1 MKRILFFVVL
11 ILLIENI
18 SGQVSIS
25 SEKYNAVNEIKPLP
39 EGMTY
44 AEFQKIQR
52 YVDWKKITV
61 AAILPGYIHFYSA
74 KPEIGWAIFGTR
86 LIGSLMMGFAM
97 YDQYKISN
105 ALDFAIDIN
114 SEADQSRTR
123 NNAIVFSTGLVLN
136 MLGFAFDWAHG
147 DWVVES
153 ERNQV
158 YFKYGIDEEK
168 RKLLGISYNSELNT
182 PEISFSLKL

>member
-1 MKRILFFVVL
+1 MKKILFFVVF
-11 ILLIENI
+11 ILMIANI
-18 SGQVSIS
+18 SAQVSIS
-25 SEKYNAVNEIKPLP
+25 SEKYNALNEIKPIP
-39 EGMTY
+39 EGMTF

-52 YVDWKKITV
+52 IVDWKKISV
-61 AAILPGYIHFYSA
+61 SAILPGYIHFYSE
-74 KPEIGWAIFGTR
+74 KPEIGWAIFGIR
-86 LIGSLMMGFAM
+86 LTGSLMMGFAM

-123 NNAIVFSTGLVLN
+123 NNAIVLSTGLVLN
-136 MLGFAFDWAHG
+136 MLGLAFDWAHG

-168 RKLLGISYNSELNT
+168 RELLGISYNSELNT
-182 PEISFSLKL
+182 PEIAFSIRL